1 METWETIL
9 AQIELFLMPIG
20 TIIIS
25 VVLAFLFDKIILKKL
40 QQISIKN
47 NWKGDDVIV
56 LALKNISL
64 FLIIAIGIY
73 LASLQLTL
81 PDGIQLRVS
90 KTLMVIIVLLITIVI
105 ARMAV
110 GFVKLLPGRSE
121 GAFPGSSIFINITRI
136 TIFILGF
143 IFVLQQLGI
152 SITPIITALGV
163 GGLAVALALQ
173 DTLANLFAGL
183 NVIAEHRLRQ
193 GDFIQLENGQ
203 QGIVEDITWRNT
215 LLREQGNNN
224 IIIPNT
230 KIASS
235 IIKNYS
241 TPLLEVFAI
250 VKVGVHYNSDLDQV
264 QKVLLAVARQ
274 VTLENDEAVKEHEP
288 FVQFTEFADSSINC
302 EVFLKSKT
310 ILSRGDIRHAFIKS
324 VQKEFKVQGIQMP
337 FPTRTLVIDNLEA
350 V

>member
-1 METWETIL
+1 METWETL
-9 AQIELFLMPIG
+9 LVQIEIFLMPIG
-20 TIIIS
+20 IMLGS
-25 VVLAFLFDKIILKKL
+25 VLLAFFVDKIILKKL
-40 QQISIKN
+40 QKIAAKN
-47 NWKGDDVIV
+47 DWEGDDVIV
-56 LALKNISL
+56 LALKNLSL
-64 FLIIAIGIY
+64 YIIIFIGIY

-81 PDGIQLRVS
+81 SDSIELKVS
-90 KTLMVIIVLLITIVI
+90 KTLMVIIVLLITMVI

-193 GDFIQLENGQ
+193 GDFIRLENGQ
-203 QGIVEDITWRNT
+203 EGIIEDITWRNT
-215 LLREQGNNN
+215 LLREQGNNH

-241 TPLLEVFAI
+241 TPLLEVFVI
-250 VKVGVHYNSDLDQV
+250 VKIGVHYHSDLDQV
-264 QKVLLAVARQ
+264 EKILLTLARQ
-274 VTLENDEAVKEHEP
+274 VMLENDDAVREHEP
-288 FVQFTEFADSSINC
+288 FVQFKEFGESSINC
-302 EVFLKSKT
+302 EVFLKSKS
-310 ILSRGDIRHAFIKS
+310 ILSAGDIRHAFIKS
-324 VQKEFKVQGIQMP
+324 VQKELKIQGIQMP
-337 FPTRTLVIDNLEA
+337 FPTRTIIMDNTETR
-350 V
+350 